1 MQAFKELYWRYSLFV
16 LILGLGVTIF
26 IELTP
31 FLGGVLGAMTI
42 YVLLRRQMH
51 YLTACRKWR
60 RSLAAS
66 LLLGEAVLCF
76 LVPISLIVWMV
87 VNQVQDIALAPESVV
102 EPLKH
107 IAALIHDKTGY
118 NLWQEKNITSLVGVI
133 PRLGQWVL
141 GSIMDF
147 GINIIV
153 LLFVLYFMLIGGL
166 RMEGYCREILPFN
179 RDVGSSVMR
188 EVHMIVRSNAIG
200 IPLLAVVQGV
210 VAFVGYLVF
219 NAPSPLFWGV
229 LTCFATIIPIFGT
242 ALIWLPLAG
251 YMALTGDWGPAIG
264 VGQLGIR
271 LFCDPL
277 VPPFGWAEVLRV
289 ATNHIVCLL
298 AAEGEFHIGRC
309 VLGSIG
315 AAEHGSF
322 PVGSAG
328 LAIEGKGNAV
338 KQGGLPR
345 SGLAGDEVKA
355 SVPQPGKVHRHRFS
369 IRAEG
374 G

>member
-1 MQAFKELYWRYSLFV
+1 MRNFRERYWRYSLFV
-16 LILGLGVTIF
+16 LILGLGITIC

-31 FLGGVLGAMTI
+31 FLGGLLGAVTI

-166 RMEGYCREILPFN
+166 RMEGYCR
-179 RDVGSSVMR
+179 VMR

-264 VGQLGIR
+264 LLLYGGLVVTHVDNVVRFIMQKKMA
-271 LFCDPL
+271 DTHPL
-277 VPPFGWAEVLRV
+277 VTIFGV
-289 ATNHIVCLL
+289 
-298 AAEGEFHIGRC
+298 FIGLSLFGFMGVIFGPLMLEMFVFC
-309 VLGSIG
+309 VNIFKKKYLDGTSY
-315 AAEHGSF
+315 
-322 PVGSAG
+322 
-328 LAIEGKGNAV
+328 
-338 KQGGLPR
+338 KQLF
-345 SGLAGDEVKA
+345 
-355 SVPQPGKVHRHRFS
+355 VPEQD
-369 IRAEG
+369 IQA
-374 G
+374 

>member
-42 YVLLRRQMH
+42 YVLLRQQMH

-107 IAALIHDKTGY
+107 LAALIHDKTGY

-153 LLFVLYFMLIGGL
+153 LLFVLYFMLIGGY
-166 RMEGYCREILPFN
+166 RMEDYFRDLLPFN
-179 RDVGSSVMR
+179 HSTSRSVMR

-200 IPLLAVVQGV
+200 IPLLAIIQGI
-210 VAFVGYLVF
+210 VAYISYVIFGV
-219 NAPSPLFWGV
+219 PSALFWGV
-229 LTCFATIIPIFGT
+229 LTCFATIIPIVGT
-242 ALIWLPLAG
+242 ALIWVPLSV
-251 YMALTGDWGPAIG
+251 YLALSGGWGNAIG
-264 VGQLGIR
+264 LTLYGTIVITHVDNVVRFMMQKKMA
-271 LFCDPL
+271 DTHPL
-277 VPPFGWAEVLRV
+277 VTIFGV
-289 ATNHIVCLL
+289 I
-298 AAEGEFHIGRC
+298 I
-309 VLGSIG
+309 
-315 AAEHGSF
+315 
-322 PVGSAG
+322 G
-328 LAIEGKGNAV
+328 LALFGFMGVIFGP
-338 KQGGLPR
+338 LM
-345 SGLAGDEVKA
+345 LAIFIFCVDIFKRKYLDGTSDKLLFVPDPKKEEPA
-355 SVPQPGKVHRHRFS
+355 S
-369 IRAEG
+369 
-374 G
+374 